1 MRIQSACQMIERDT
15 EWKLRSV
22 DRYYIFFENCHVVT
36 DPLASKCND
45 RSLSNLVCQ
54 PCVHDVNCKY
64 TTNHASANGHCTA
77 SQDSDMR
84 GN

>member
-1 MRIQSACQMIERDT
+1 MMRIQSACQMIERDT

-22 DRYYIFFENCHVVT
+22 DRYYIFFFENCHVVT

-64 TTNHASANGHCTA
+64 TTNATDGLSH
-77 SQDSDMR
+77 
-84 GN
+84 